1 MRVAMLI
8 YASRRKSG
16 GRKQKKVW
24 KERKK
29 YLTNEKVC
37 DKLNKLRDESRKPGA
52 QRTAQK
58 NLKKLVKSAW
68 QIRQDVLR

>member
-1 MRVAMLI
+1 MPAARETA
-8 YASRRKSG
+8 AE
-16 GRKQKKVW
+16 QKKVW

-29 YLTNEKVC
+29 SLTNENNC
-37 DKLNKLRDESRKPGA
+37 DKLIKLRDERQLPGA